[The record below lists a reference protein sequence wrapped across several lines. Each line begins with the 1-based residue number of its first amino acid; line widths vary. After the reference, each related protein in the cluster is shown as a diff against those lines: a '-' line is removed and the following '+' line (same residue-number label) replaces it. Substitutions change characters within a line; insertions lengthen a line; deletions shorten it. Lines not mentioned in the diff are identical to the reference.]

1 MKRKLT
7 CLFLALV
14 LLLGL
19 TALAF
24 AADGAQLPY
33 ITDSAG
39 LLTQSEA
46 DELESMAQSVSQ
58 QYGCGVYVVTVDDYT
73 DIDTRGAYEAAYSI
87 YHQYSLGEGADRSG
101 ALLLLSMRERDWATF
116 FYGPTAEYAFNA
128 YGQEKLE
135 DAYLGYF
142 RDNDWYGGFSDYL
155 EVCAEYLERAEAG
168 DPVRGD
174 YSSAGGSD
182 GSGIGT
188 TILVCLGISAVI
200 AMIVCLILRGKMK
213 SVRKG
218 THADAYVAGSLNLTA
233 SRDQYTHT
241 TETRTKIEHESSDS
255 GGGGSSACSGGGG
268 SGRSGSF

>member
-14 LLLGL
+14 LLLSL
-19 TALAF
+19 TTLAF

-142 RDNDWYGGFSDYL
+142 RDNDWYGGFSGYIGECGRYL
-155 EVCAEYLERAEAG
+155 ELAAQG
-168 DPVRGD
+168 SPVRA
-174 YSSAGGSD
+174 SKLVPILIVVAIACLIAG
-182 GSGIGT
+182 
-188 TILVCLGISAVI
+188 
-200 AMIVCLILRGKMK
+200 IVCGILCGKMK
-213 SVRKG
+213 SVSKK
-218 THADAYVAGSLNLTA
+218 TEAGSYISAAGLKLTLQE
-233 SRDQYTHT
+233 DQYTHT
-241 TETRTKIEHESSDS
+241 STSQRKIESS
-255 GGGGSSACSGGGG
+255 SSSSSSSESGGGG
-268 SGRSGSF
+268 SGRSGKF

>member
-19 TALAF
+19 TVLAF

-142 RDNDWYGGFSDYL
+142 RDNDWYGGFSGYIGECGRYL
-155 EVCAEYLERAEAG
+155 ELAAQG
-168 DPVRGD
+168 SPVRA
-174 YSSAGGSD
+174 SKLVPILIVVAIACLIAG
-182 GSGIGT
+182 
-188 TILVCLGISAVI
+188 
-200 AMIVCLILRGKMK
+200 IVCGILCGKMK
-213 SVRKG
+213 SVSKK
-218 THADAYVAGSLNLTA
+218 TEAGSYISAAGLKLTLQE
-233 SRDQYTHT
+233 DQYTHT
-241 TETRTKIEHESSDS
+241 STSQRKIESSL
-255 GGGGSSACSGGGG
+255 SSSSSSESGGGG
-268 SGRSGSF
+268 SGRSGKF

>member
-73 DIDTRGAYEAAYSI
+73 DFDTRGVYEATYGI
-87 YHQYSLGEGADRSG
+87 YHQYSLGEGDDRNG
-101 ALLLLSMRERDWATF
+101 AMLLLSMRERDWATF
-116 FYGPTAEYAFNA
+116 FYGPTAEYAFDA
-128 YGQEKLE
+128 YGQEELE
-135 DAYLGYF
+135 DAYLDYF
-142 RDNDWYGGFSDYL
+142 RDNDWYGGFAGYINECGRYL
-155 EVCAEYLERAEAG
+155 ELAAQG
-168 DPVRGD
+168 TPVRRSPVG
-174 YSSAGGSD
+174 A
-182 GSGIGT
+182 
-188 TILVCLGISAVI
+188 ILIVVLVSCLI
-200 AMIVCLILRGKMK
+200 ALIVCMILRGKMK
-213 SVRKG
+213 SVAKK
-218 THADAYVAGSLNLTA
+218 TEAGSYVSAAGLSLT
-233 SRDQYTHT
+233 RREDQYTHT
-241 TETRTKIEHESSDS
+241 TTTQRKIESSS
-255 GGGGSSACSGGGG
+255 SSGSSSESGGGG
-268 SGRSGSF
+268 SGRSGKF

>member
-87 YHQYSLGEGADRSG
+87 YHQYSLGEGAARSG

-142 RDNDWYGGFSDYL
+142 RDNDWYGGFSGYIGECGRYL
-155 EVCAEYLERAEAG
+155 ELAAQG
-168 DPVRGD
+168 SPVRA
-174 YSSAGGSD
+174 SKLVPILIVVAIAFLIAG
-182 GSGIGT
+182 
-188 TILVCLGISAVI
+188 
-200 AMIVCLILRGKMK
+200 IVCGILCGKMK
-213 SVRKG
+213 SVSKK
-218 THADAYVAGSLNLTA
+218 TEAGSYISAAGLKLTLQE
-233 SRDQYTHT
+233 DQYTHT
-241 TETRTKIEHESSDS
+241 STSQRQIESS
-255 GGGGSSACSGGGG
+255 SSSSSSSESGGGG
-268 SGRSGSF
+268 SGRSGKF

>member
-19 TALAF
+19 TTLAF

-142 RDNDWYGGFSDYL
+142 RDNDWYGGFSGYIGECGRYL
-155 EVCAEYLERAEAG
+155 ELAAQG
-168 DPVRGD
+168 SPVRA
-174 YSSAGGSD
+174 SKLVPILIVVAIACLIAG
-182 GSGIGT
+182 
-188 TILVCLGISAVI
+188 
-200 AMIVCLILRGKMK
+200 IVCGILCGKMK
-213 SVRKG
+213 SVSKK
-218 THADAYVAGSLNLTA
+218 TEAGSYISAAGLKLTLQE
-233 SRDQYTHT
+233 DQYTHT
-241 TETRTKIEHESSDS
+241 STSQRKIESS
-255 GGGGSSACSGGGG
+255 SSSSSSSESGGGG
-268 SGRSGSF
+268 SGRSGKF

>member
-7 CLFLALV
+7 CLFLTLV

-73 DIDTRGAYEAAYSI
+73 DIDTRGAYEAAYGI
-87 YHQYSLGEGADRSG
+87 YHQYTLGEGADRSG

-142 RDNDWYGGFSDYL
+142 RDNDWYGGFSGYIGECGRYL
-155 EVCAEYLERAEAG
+155 ELAAQG
-168 DPVRGD
+168 SPVRA
-174 YSSAGGSD
+174 SKLVPILIVVAIACLIAG
-182 GSGIGT
+182 
-188 TILVCLGISAVI
+188 
-200 AMIVCLILRGKMK
+200 IVCGILCGKMK
-213 SVRKG
+213 SVSKK
-218 THADAYVAGSLNLTA
+218 TEAGSYISAAGLKLTLQE
-233 SRDQYTHT
+233 DQYTHT
-241 TETRTKIEHESSDS
+241 STSQRKIESS
-255 GGGGSSACSGGGG
+255 SSSSSSSESGGGG
-268 SGRSGSF
+268 SGRSGKF

>member
-19 TALAF
+19 TTLAF

-142 RDNDWYGGFSDYL
+142 RDNDWYGGFSGYIGECGRYL
-155 EVCAEYLERAEAG
+155 ELAAQG
-168 DPVRGD
+168 SPVRA
-174 YSSAGGSD
+174 SKLVPILIVVAIACLIAG
-182 GSGIGT
+182 
-188 TILVCLGISAVI
+188 
-200 AMIVCLILRGKMK
+200 IVCGILCSKMK
-213 SVRKG
+213 SVSKK
-218 THADAYVAGSLNLTA
+218 TEAGSYISAAGLKLTLQE
-233 SRDQYTHT
+233 DQYTHT
-241 TETRTKIEHESSDS
+241 STSQRKIESS
-255 GGGGSSACSGGGG
+255 SSSSSSSESGGGG
-268 SGRSGSF
+268 SGRSGKF

>member
-7 CLFLALV
+7 CLFLTLV

-142 RDNDWYGGFSDYL
+142 RDNDWYGGFSGYIGECGHYL
-155 EVCAEYLERAEAG
+155 ELAAQG
-168 DPVRGD
+168 SPVRA
-174 YSSAGGSD
+174 SKLVPILIVVAIACLIAG
-182 GSGIGT
+182 
-188 TILVCLGISAVI
+188 
-200 AMIVCLILRGKMK
+200 IVCGILCGKMK
-213 SVRKG
+213 SVSKK
-218 THADAYVAGSLNLTA
+218 TEAGSYISAAGLKLTLQE
-233 SRDQYTHT
+233 DQYTHT
-241 TETRTKIEHESSDS
+241 STSQRKIESS
-255 GGGGSSACSGGGG
+255 SSSSSSSESGGGG
-268 SGRSGSF
+268 SGRSGKF

>member
-19 TALAF
+19 TTLAF

-33 ITDSAG
+33 VTDSAG
-39 LLTQSEA
+39 LLTQSET

-142 RDNDWYGGFSDYL
+142 RDNDWYGGFSGYIGECGRYL
-155 EVCAEYLERAEAG
+155 ELAAQG
-168 DPVRGD
+168 SPVRA
-174 YSSAGGSD
+174 SKLVPILIVVAIACLIAG
-182 GSGIGT
+182 
-188 TILVCLGISAVI
+188 
-200 AMIVCLILRGKMK
+200 IVCGILCSKMK
-213 SVRKG
+213 SVSKK
-218 THADAYVAGSLNLTA
+218 TEAGSYISAAGLKLTLQE
-233 SRDQYTHT
+233 DQYTHT
-241 TETRTKIEHESSDS
+241 STSQRKIESS
-255 GGGGSSACSGGGG
+255 SSSSSSSESGGGG
-268 SGRSGSF
+268 SGRSGKF

>member
-7 CLFLALV
+7 CLFLTLV

-142 RDNDWYGGFSDYL
+142 RDNDWYGGFSGYIGECGRYL
-155 EVCAEYLERAEAG
+155 ELAAQG
-168 DPVRGD
+168 SPVRA
-174 YSSAGGSD
+174 SKLVPILIVVAIACLIAG
-182 GSGIGT
+182 
-188 TILVCLGISAVI
+188 
-200 AMIVCLILRGKMK
+200 IVCGILCSKMK
-213 SVRKG
+213 SVSKK
-218 THADAYVAGSLNLTA
+218 TEAGSYISAAGLKLTLQE
-233 SRDQYTHT
+233 DQYTHT
-241 TETRTKIEHESSDS
+241 STSQRKIESSS
-255 GGGGSSACSGGGG
+255 SSGSSSESGGGG
-268 SGRSGSF
+268 SGRSGKF

>member
-7 CLFLALV
+7 CLFLTLV

-19 TALAF
+19 TVLAF

-142 RDNDWYGGFSDYL
+142 RDNDWYGGFSGYIGECGRYL
-155 EVCAEYLERAEAG
+155 ELAAQG
-168 DPVRGD
+168 SPVRA
-174 YSSAGGSD
+174 SKLVPILIVVAIACLIAG
-182 GSGIGT
+182 
-188 TILVCLGISAVI
+188 
-200 AMIVCLILRGKMK
+200 IVCGILCSKMK
-213 SVRKG
+213 SVSKK
-218 THADAYVAGSLNLTA
+218 TEAGSYISAAGLKLTLQE
-233 SRDQYTHT
+233 DQYTHT
-241 TETRTKIEHESSDS
+241 STSQRKIESS
-255 GGGGSSACSGGGG
+255 SSSSSSSESGGGG
-268 SGRSGSF
+268 SGRSGKF

>member
-19 TALAF
+19 TALTF

-39 LLTQSEA
+39 LLTQPEA
-46 DELESMAQSVSQ
+46 DELESMARSVSQ

-142 RDNDWYGGFSDYL
+142 RDNDWYGGFSGYIGECGRYL
-155 EVCAEYLERAEAG
+155 ELAAQG
-168 DPVRGD
+168 SPVRA
-174 YSSAGGSD
+174 SKLVPILIVVAIACLIAG
-182 GSGIGT
+182 
-188 TILVCLGISAVI
+188 
-200 AMIVCLILRGKMK
+200 IVCGILCGKMK
-213 SVRKG
+213 SVSKK
-218 THADAYVAGSLNLTA
+218 TEAGSYISAAGLKLTLQE
-233 SRDQYTHT
+233 DQYTHT
-241 TETRTKIEHESSDS
+241 STSQRKIESS
-255 GGGGSSACSGGGG
+255 SSSSSSSESGGGG
-268 SGRSGSF
+268 SGRSGKF

>member
-19 TALAF
+19 TTLAF

-142 RDNDWYGGFSDYL
+142 RDNDWYGGFSGYINECGRYL
-155 EVCAEYLERAEAG
+155 ELAAQG
-168 DPVRGD
+168 SPVRA
-174 YSSAGGSD
+174 SKLVPILIVVAIACLIAG
-182 GSGIGT
+182 
-188 TILVCLGISAVI
+188 
-200 AMIVCLILRGKMK
+200 IVCGILCSKMK
-213 SVRKG
+213 SVSKK
-218 THADAYVAGSLNLTA
+218 TEAGSYISAAGLKLTLQE
-233 SRDQYTHT
+233 DQYTHT
-241 TETRTKIEHESSDS
+241 STSQRKIESS
-255 GGGGSSACSGGGG
+255 SSSSSSSESGGGG
-268 SGRSGSF
+268 SGRSGKF

>member
-7 CLFLALV
+7 CLFLTLV

-142 RDNDWYGGFSDYL
+142 RDNDWYGGFSGYIGECGRYL
-155 EVCAEYLERAEAG
+155 ELAAQG
-168 DPVRGD
+168 SPVRA
-174 YSSAGGSD
+174 SKLVPILIVVAIACLIAG
-182 GSGIGT
+182 
-188 TILVCLGISAVI
+188 
-200 AMIVCLILRGKMK
+200 IVCGILCGKMK
-213 SVRKG
+213 SVSKK
-218 THADAYVAGSLNLTA
+218 TEAGSYISAAGLKLTLQE
-233 SRDQYTHT
+233 DQYTHT
-241 TETRTKIEHESSDS
+241 STSQRKIESS
-255 GGGGSSACSGGGG
+255 SSSSSSSESGGGG
-268 SGRSGSF
+268 SGRSGKF

>member
-19 TALAF
+19 TTLAF

-116 FYGPTAEYAFNA
+116 FYGPTAEYAFDA

-142 RDNDWYGGFSDYL
+142 RDNDWYGGFSGYIGECGRYL
-155 EVCAEYLERAEAG
+155 ELAAQG
-168 DPVRGD
+168 SPVRA
-174 YSSAGGSD
+174 SKLVPILIVVAIACLIAG
-182 GSGIGT
+182 
-188 TILVCLGISAVI
+188 
-200 AMIVCLILRGKMK
+200 IVCGILCGKMK
-213 SVRKG
+213 SVSKK
-218 THADAYVAGSLNLTA
+218 TEAGSYISAAGLKLTLQE
-233 SRDQYTHT
+233 DQYTHT
-241 TETRTKIEHESSDS
+241 STSQRKIESS
-255 GGGGSSACSGGGG
+255 SSSSSSSESGGGG
-268 SGRSGSF
+268 SGRSGKF